1 MELYSGTAVQGLTE
15 MVREFDERLFY
26 GSNLL
31 CVGLLL
37 LVNLCSEFNAD
48 ANKVYSKTNTMHF
61 LTLFN

>member
-37 LVNLCSEFNAD
+37 LVMCSGFYCWR
-48 ANKVYSKTNTMHF
+48 K
-61 LTLFN
+61 

>member
-26 GSNLL
+26 GSNYLL
-31 CVGLLL
+31 RVGLLL
-37 LVNLCSEFNAD
+37 LVMCSEFNAD